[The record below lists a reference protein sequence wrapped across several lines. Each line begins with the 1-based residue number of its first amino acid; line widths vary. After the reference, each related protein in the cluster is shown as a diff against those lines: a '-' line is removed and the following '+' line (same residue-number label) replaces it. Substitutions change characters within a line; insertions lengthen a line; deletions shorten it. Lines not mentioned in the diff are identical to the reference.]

1 MKEFPLHQRTRPLAA
16 GLYSYL
22 IRRYNG
28 QMDGEC
34 LDSPMDTVPSLESQ
48 IPPEETDWTEE
59 PHKEHS
65 DRESFRL
72 DLTLILH
79 KSSVVPETRRNIF
92 EEMMELVTTLCP
104 FVNLNEPVEDRPK

>member
-1 MKEFPLHQRTRPLAA
+1 MKEFLLHQRTRPLAA
-16 GLYSYL
+16 GLYSYW
-22 IRRYNG
+22 IRRYNS

-34 LDSPMDTVPSLESQ
+34 PDSPMDTVPSSESR
-48 IPPEETDWTEE
+48 IPPKETDRTEE

-72 DLTLILH
+72 GLTLILH
-79 KSSVVPETRRNIF
+79 KSSVVPETQRNIF
-92 EEMMELVTTLCP
+92 EMMELVTTLCP